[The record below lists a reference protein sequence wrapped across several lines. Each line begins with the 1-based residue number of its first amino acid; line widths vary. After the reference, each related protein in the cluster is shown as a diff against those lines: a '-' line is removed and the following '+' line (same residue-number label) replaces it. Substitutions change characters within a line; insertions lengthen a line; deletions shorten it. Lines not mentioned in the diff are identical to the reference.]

1 MTALAPTLQAFF
13 VSRLGRQRD
22 ASPHTVDSYRHAFR
36 LLLAYAETKT
46 GKKPSRLDLAD
57 LDAVLISGFL
67 DHLEEERGSSVASR
81 NTRLAAVHSFFSF
94 ASYRHPEHAE
104 TIQQVLA
111 IPRKK
116 TETAPRSFLTSTEMN
131 ALAAAP
137 DLSTWSGRR
146 DHVLLVVALR
156 TGLRLSELTGL
167 RCRDVEL
174 GTALGA
180 HVKCL
185 GKGRKRRDTPLDKP
199 TVELL
204 RSWLGERRGEPDDAL
219 FPSRRGGRLSPDA
232 VQRLVAK
239 HVTTARATC
248 PSLAKKQVSTHNL
261 RHSCAMDLLRN
272 GLDVAVLAIWLG
284 HEKLESVNAYIHA
297 DPTLK
302 ERALDRLTP
311 LNPAARPGRYRPAD
325 ELLAFLEGL

>member
-13 VSRLGRQRD
+13 VSRLGRQLD

-36 LLLAYAETKT
+36 LLLAYAQTQT
-46 GKKPSRLDLAD
+46 GKPPSEMDLAD
-57 LDAVLISGFL
+57 LDATVVSGFL
-67 DHLEEERGSSVASR
+67 DHLEQERGSSVASR
-81 NTRLAAVHSFFSF
+81 NTRLAAIHSFFRF

-116 TETAPRSFLTSTEMN
+116 TESTPRCFLTSAEMD

-137 DLSTWSGRR
+137 DLSTWCGRR
-146 DHVLLVVALR
+146 DHALLVVALR

-167 RCRDVEL
+167 RCGDVEL
-174 GTALGA
+174 GVAA

-185 GKGRKRRDTPLDKP
+185 GKGRKRRDTPLDKA
-199 TVELL
+199 TVLLL
-204 RSWLGERRGEPDDAL
+204 RYWLDERRGELDDAL

-239 HVTTARATC
+239 HVMTAQAAC
-248 PSLAKKQVSTHNL
+248 PSLANKQISTHNL

-311 LNPAARPGRYRPAD
+311 LNPAAKPGRYKPTD

>member
-1 MTALAPTLQAFF
+1 MTVLAPTLQAFF
-13 VSRLGRQRD
+13 VSRLGRQRG
-22 ASPHTVDSYRHAFR
+22 ASPHTIDSYRHAFR
-36 LLLAYAETKT
+36 LLLAYAETQTSKR
-46 GKKPSRLDLAD
+46 PSELDLAD
-57 LDAVLISGFL
+57 LDAVVVSGFL
-67 DHLEEERGSSVASR
+67 DYLEQERGNSVASR
-81 NTRLAAVHSFFSF
+81 NTRLAAIHSFFRF

-116 TETAPRSFLTSTEMN
+116 TERTPRTFLINAEMD
-131 ALAAAP
+131 ALAGAP
-137 DLSTWSGRR
+137 DMSTWCGRR

-174 GTALGA
+174 DAAA

-185 GKGRKRRDTPLDKP
+185 GRGRKRRDTPLDKT
-199 TVELL
+199 TVALL
-204 RSWLGERRGEPDDAL
+204 RSWLKERRGGLDDAL
-219 FPSRRGGRLSPDA
+219 FPSRFGGRLSPDA

-239 HVTTARATC
+239 HVATAQATC
-248 PSLAKKQVSTHNL
+248 PTLVNKQVSTHNL

-284 HEKLESVNAYIHA
+284 HEKLESVNAYVHA

-302 ERALDRLTP
+302 ERALNRLTP
-311 LNPAARPGRYRPAD
+311 LNPAARPGRYKPTD
-325 ELLAFLEGL
+325 ELLTFLEGI

>member
-22 ASPHTVDSYRHAFR
+22 ASPNTVDSYRHAFR
-36 LLLAYAETKT
+36 LLLTYAETQT
-46 GKKPSRLDLAD
+46 GKRPAQLDLAD
-57 LDAVLISGFL
+57 LDAVLVSGFL
-67 DHLEEERGSSVASR
+67 DHLEQVRACSVASR
-81 NTRLAAVHSFFSF
+81 NTRLAALHSFFRF
-94 ASYRHPEHAE
+94 AAYRHPEHAE

-116 TETAPRSFLTSTEMN
+116 TERIPRSFLTGAEMD
-131 ALAAAP
+131 ALTRAP
-137 DLSTWSGRR
+137 DLSTWCGRR

-167 RCRDVEL
+167 RCQDA
-174 GTALGA
+174 ALGA
-180 HVKCL
+180 AAHLKCL

-199 TVELL
+199 TAELL
-204 RSWLGERRGEPDDAL
+204 GGWLGERRGGPDDSL

-232 VQRLVAK
+232 IQRLVAK
-239 HVTTARATC
+239 HIRTARATC
-248 PSLAKKQVSTHNL
+248 PSLADKHISTHNL

-272 GLDVAVLAIWLG
+272 GLDVAVLALWLG
-284 HEKLESVNAYIHA
+284 HEKLESADAYIQA
-297 DPTLK
+297 DPSLK

-311 LNPAARPGRYRPAD
+311 LNPTAKPGRYAPTD
-325 ELLAFLEGL
+325 ELLEFLQRL

>member
-13 VSRLGRQRD
+13 VSRLGRQRN
-22 ASPHTVDSYRHAFR
+22 ASPHTIDSYRHAFR
-36 LLLAYAETKT
+36 LLLTYAETQT
-46 GKKPSRLDLAD
+46 GKQPSQLDLSD
-57 LDAVLISGFL
+57 LDAVLVSGFL
-67 DHLEEERGSSVASR
+67 DHLQDDRGSSVASR
-81 NTRLAAVHSFFSF
+81 NTRLAALHSFFRF

-116 TETAPRSFLTSTEMN
+116 TETTPRSFLNSIEMD
-131 ALAAAP
+131 ALVAAP
-137 DLSTWSGRR
+137 DPSTWCGRR

-167 RCRDVEL
+167 RRRDVHL
-174 GTALGA
+174 GTAA
-180 HVKCL
+180 HLKCL

-204 RSWLGERRGEPDDAL
+204 HSWLRERRGEPDDAL

-232 VQRLVAK
+232 VQRLIAK
-239 HVTTARATC
+239 HVTTARTSC
-248 PSLAKKQVSTHNL
+248 PSLASKQVSTHNL

-302 ERALDRLTP
+302 QRALDRLTP
-311 LNPAARPGRYRPAD
+311 LNPGTKPGRYQPTD
-325 ELLAFLEGL
+325 ELLAFLEGI

>member
-1 MTALAPTLQAFF
+1 MTAVAPTLQAFF
-13 VSRLGRQRD
+13 VSRLGRQRG
-22 ASPHTVDSYRHAFR
+22 ASPQTVDSYRHAFR
-36 LLLAYAETKT
+36 LLLAYAETQT
-46 GKKPSRLDLAD
+46 GKKPSQLDMAD
-57 LDAVLISGFL
+57 LDAALVSGFL
-67 DHLEEERGSSVASR
+67 DHLQDDRANSVASR
-81 NTRLAAVHSFFSF
+81 NTRLAAVHSFFHF

-116 TETAPRSFLTSTEMN
+116 NQSVPRSFLASAEMD
-131 ALAAAP
+131 ALVSAP
-137 DLSTWSGRR
+137 DLSTWCGRR

-167 RCRDVEL
+167 RCRDVVL
-174 GTALGA
+174 GPAA

-185 GKGRKRRDTPLDKP
+185 GKGRKRRDTPLDQP
-199 TVELL
+199 TVKLL
-204 RSWLGERRGEPDDAL
+204 RSWLGERQGETDDAL

-239 HVTTARATC
+239 HVAAASGTC
-248 PSLAKKQVSTHNL
+248 PSLANKHVSAHNL

-272 GLDVAVLAIWLG
+272 GLDVAVLAMWLG
-284 HEKLESVNAYIHA
+284 HEKLESVNAYINA

-302 ERALDRLTP
+302 ERALDRQSP
-311 LNPAARPGRYRPAD
+311 LNPAVKPGRYKPSD
-325 ELLAFLEGL
+325 QLLAFLENL

>member
-1 MTALAPTLQAFF
+1 MTTLAPTLQAFF
-13 VSRLGRQRD
+13 VNRLGRQRD

-36 LLLAYAETKT
+36 LLLAYAAAQT
-46 GKKPSRLDLAD
+46 GKRPSEMDLAD
-57 LDAVLISGFL
+57 LDAVLVSGFL
-67 DHLEEERGSSVASR
+67 DHLEEDRASSVASR
-81 NTRLAAVHSFFSF
+81 NTRLAAIHSFFRF

-104 TIQQVLA
+104 AIQQVLA

-116 TETAPRSFLTSTEMN
+116 TERTPRSFLTSTEMD

-137 DLSTWSGRR
+137 DLSTWCGRR

-167 RCRDVEL
+167 RSRDVEL
-174 GTALGA
+174 GTGA
-180 HVKCL
+180 HLKCL
-185 GKGRKRRDTPLDKP
+185 GKGRKRRDTPLDKA
-199 TVELL
+199 TVELV

-219 FPSRRGGRLSPDA
+219 FPSRRGGKLSPDA

-239 HVTTARATC
+239 HVTTARTTC
-248 PSLAKKQVSTHNL
+248 PTLVNKQVSTHNL

-272 GLDVAVLAIWLG
+272 GLDVAVLAMWLG

-311 LNPAARPGRYRPAD
+311 LNPAAKPGRYRPTD
-325 ELLAFLEGL
+325 DLLAFLEGL

>member
-36 LLLAYAETKT
+36 LLLTYAEAQT
-46 GKKPSRLDLAD
+46 GKRPAQLDLGD
-57 LDAVLISGFL
+57 LDAALIGGFL
-67 DHLEEERGSSVASR
+67 DHLEEDRGNGVGTR
-81 NTRLAAVHSFFSF
+81 NTRLAAVHSFFRY

-116 TETAPRSFLTSTEMN
+116 SQGASRSFLTDTEVD
-131 ALAAAP
+131 AVTSAP
-137 DLSTWSGRR
+137 DRSTWCGRR

-167 RCRDVEL
+167 RCRDVVL
-174 GTALGA
+174 GPSA
-180 HVKCL
+180 HIKCL
-185 GKGRKRRDTPLDKP
+185 GKGRKRRDTPVDKP

-204 RSWLGERRGEPDDAL
+204 TSWLTERQGQADDAL
-219 FPSRRGGRLSPDA
+219 FPSRRGGRLSSDA

-239 HVTTARATC
+239 HAASARNSC
-248 PSLAKKQVSTHNL
+248 PSLETKKVTPHSF
-261 RHSCAMDLLRN
+261 RHTCAMDLLRN
-272 GLDVAVLAIWLG
+272 GLDVAVLAMWLG
-284 HEKLESVNAYIHA
+284 HENLESVNAYIHA
-297 DPTLK
+297 DPTIK
-302 ERALDRLTP
+302 QRALDRLSP
-311 LNPAARPGRYRPAD
+311 LNPAAESGRYKPSD
-325 ELLAFLEGL
+325 QLLAFLEGL

>member
-36 LLLAYAETKT
+36 LLLTYAEAQT
-46 GKKPSRLDLAD
+46 GKRPAQLDLGD
-57 LDAVLISGFL
+57 LDAALVGGFL
-67 DHLEEERGSSVASR
+67 DHLEDDRANGVGTR
-81 NTRLAAVHSFFSF
+81 NTRLAALHSFFRF

-116 TETAPRSFLTSTEMN
+116 SQGVPRCFLTDVEIDAITS
-131 ALAAAP
+131 AP
-137 DLSTWSGRR
+137 DRATWCGRR

-167 RCRDVEL
+167 RCQDVVF
-174 GTALGA
+174 GPAA
-180 HVKCL
+180 HIKCL
-185 GKGRKRRDTPLDKP
+185 GKGRKRRDTPVDKS
-199 TVELL
+199 TVKLL
-204 RSWLGERRGEPDDAL
+204 TSWLTERQGEADDPL
-219 FPSRRGGRLSPDA
+219 FPSRRGGRLSSDA

-239 HVTTARATC
+239 YVASARDCC
-248 PSLAKKQVSTHNL
+248 PSLATKKVTPHSL
-261 RHSCAMDLLRN
+261 RHTCAMDLLRN
-272 GLDVAVLAIWLG
+272 GLDVAVLAMWLG

-302 ERALDRLTP
+302 QHALDRLTP
-311 LNPAARPGRYRPAD
+311 LNPAGESGRYKPAD
-325 ELLAFLEGL
+325 QLLVFLEGL